1 MSKPIHTARLTL
13 LALAGILSAGLAA
26 AQTAPAPAPAPAPAV
41 EPYHHPHHRE
51 AQRARLMQFMD
62 TDRDGQISREEMQS
76 AHARMGERQMSAFDG
91 ADANKDGKL
100 SADEMKAFR
109 QAMAPHQGGPG
120 HPGPRGPR
128 GNPPASAPSQPG
140 G

>member
-1 MSKPIHTARLTL
+1 MSKPIRTTRLTL

-26 AQTAPAPAPAPAPAV
+26 AQTAPAPAAAAAAAA
-41 EPYHHPHHRE
+41 EPYNHPHHRE

-120 HPGPRGPR
+120 HPGPRPLR
-128 GNPPASAPSQPG
+128 STPPASAPSQPG

>member
-1 MSKPIHTARLTL
+1 MSTPIHTARLTL

-26 AQTAPAPAPAPAPAV
+26 AQTAAVTAPAAAA
-41 EPYHHPHHRE
+41 ESYHHPHHRE
-51 AQRARLMQFMD
+51 AQRARVMQFID

-109 QAMAPHQGGPG
+109 QAMGPHQGGPG
-120 HPGPRGPR
+120 HPGPRPLR
-128 GNPPASAPSQPG
+128 STPPASAPGQPG

>member
-26 AQTAPAPAPAPAPAV
+26 AQTAPAPAGAA
-41 EPYHHPHHRE
+41 EPYHHPHQRE

-62 TDRDGQISREEMQS
+62 TDRDGQISREEMQA

-120 HPGPRGPR
+120 QPGPRPLR
-128 GNPPASAPSQPG
+128 STPPASAPSQPG

>member
-26 AQTAPAPAPAPAPAV
+26 AQTAPAV